1 MFKNYLSK
9 DITVSN
15 ATSDFIMYVAKN
27 MDGRAF
33 TLFNKYLNEL
43 RHDVLESKT
52 HKVSADSFLI
62 FLDKIRSLTHSENV
76 NDLIV
81 TKLQ

>member
-1 MFKNYLSK
+1 MFKNYESK
-9 DITVSN
+9 DASISTS
-15 ATSDFIMYVAKN
+15 TSDFIMFVAKN
-27 MDGRAF
+27 LDGRSF

-43 RHDVLESKT
+43 RHDVLDSKT
-52 HKVSADSFLI
+52 HKISADSFLI

-81 TKLQ
+81 SKL